1 MQAHE
6 PTRALSLRLADSG
19 ASLADPPPAASSD
32 VIDLGR
38 IRAALRRQRLTIV
51 LPVLLLAGLGAVY
64 LLTTPKHFDA
74 YSTLLLDANM
84 NSNVQQ
90 AGGLVGSTLSD
101 DTVENARV
109 VIQSNTISNNVVDAL
124 KLTEEPAF
132 VEAPESGLDRV
143 KDAIKAPISALKDRI
158 EAALPGGLAPPDAAD
173 PAAAAGLSP
182 QEAARLEAADTLRSK
197 VDVSRLG
204 RSAAVLIRYRSHDPV
219 LAARIA
225 STYADAYVADM
236 LKANFDATE
245 QTTEWMQTRLEELR
259 TSAQEAADRAEA
271 FRVENGLISSD
282 GALLSDDA
290 MSELNTNLTAAIGET
305 ARARAALETYDAALA
320 RGVEALVEGGAPA
333 ILADASETLKALAN
347 DMNDARARM
356 DRLIA
361 ASGPD
366 SPQVNGLRRTL
377 ESMADRLFIE
387 MQAAR
392 DEAQTAVQVS
402 EARAAALRSS
412 LDAAVS
418 ESTAKG
424 GAQVQLRALE
434 RQALTLS
441 DLYQSML
448 MRAQEVEQQ
457 RSFPVT
463 NVRVLSYAE
472 VPKDPSGPS
481 TLRVLGAAILLGLM
495 IGLLRAALREARDR
509 VLRTGADIASEAN
522 LPFLGYLPRLPRI
535 PTSGRRAP
543 RVPPAVTPRP
553 ANGEAENLPVLRRD
567 AMPVVHVP
575 LPALHFRHSIYSE
588 TLRRVRLASEGSLV
602 RGAVPAIGVTS
613 VQPGAARSSVTLNLA
628 GILAGSG
635 RSVLVVDADPRG
647 RALSQL
653 IGIEGRHG
661 LSDALAGD
669 GDWRDMTVSVALT
682 EVVALSS
689 GLAGA
694 DSEGTDVISTAGL
707 RSLVDEARQHFDCIV
722 IDAAPLYPVVEGR
735 AALRALDQF
744 LLVAPWGGVA
754 RGVLRDA
761 VASDPVLMQ
770 RCLGVVFDGVNL
782 RQLRRRYLER
792 GATDQLITASAGYGS

>member
-6 PTRALSLRLADSG
+6 PTRALSLRIADSG
-19 ASLADPPPAASSD
+19 ASLADPPPAA
-32 VIDLGR
+32 VEVVDLAR
-38 IRAALRRQRLTIV
+38 IRAALRRQRLTIL
-51 LPVLLLAGLGAVY
+51 LPVLLLALLGAAY
-64 LLTTPKHFDA
+64 LLTTPKYFDA

-90 AGGLVGSTLSD
+90 AGGLDGGTLSD

-109 VIQSNTISNNVVDAL
+109 VIQSSTIANSVVDAL
-124 KLTEEPAF
+124 DLTANPAF
-132 VEAPESGLDRV
+132 VEPPQSGLDRLKAAV
-143 KDAIKAPISALKDRI
+143 KAPLSALKDRI
-158 EAALPGGLAPPDAAD
+158 EAALPGLAPAD
-173 PAAAAGLSP
+173 EAEVAGAQGLSP
-182 QEAARLEAADTLRSK
+182 EEAARLAAANTLSSE
-197 VDVSRLG
+197 VDVRRLG
-204 RSAAVLIRYRSHDPV
+204 RSAAVLIRYRANDPE

-225 STYADAYVADM
+225 STYADSYVADM
-236 LKANFDATE
+236 LKANFDATA

-259 TSAQEAADRAEA
+259 SSAQEAADRAEA
-271 FRVENGLISSD
+271 FRVENGLISSA
-282 GALLSDDA
+282 GALLSDNA
-290 MSELNTNLTAAIGET
+290 MSELNANLTAAIGET

-320 RGVEALVEGGAPA
+320 RGAEALVEGGAPP
-333 ILADASETLKALAN
+333 ILADASPTLKELAGE
-347 DMNDARARM
+347 MNDARARL

-361 ASGPD
+361 SSGQD
-366 SPQVNGLRRTL
+366 SPQVRGIRQTMQ
-377 ESMADRLFIE
+377 SMADRLYIE

-392 DEAQTAVQVS
+392 DEAQTAVQVT
-402 EARAAALRSS
+402 EARVEALRAS

-424 GAQVQLRALE
+424 GAQVELRALE
-434 RQALTLS
+434 RQAETLS

-472 VPKDPSGPS
+472 VPKEPAGPS
-481 TLRVLGAAILLGLM
+481 TLRVMGAAVLLGLM
-495 IGLLRAALREARDR
+495 IGLLRAALREGRDR
-509 VLRTGADIASEAN
+509 VLRTGTDIAAEAN

-535 PTSGRRAP
+535 PNSARRAP
-543 RVPPAVTPRP
+543 RVPPVVSPRP
-553 ANGEAENLPVLRRD
+553 PSGEGENLPVLRRD

-602 RGAVPAIGVTS
+602 RGAVPAIGVSS

-628 GILAGSG
+628 GILAGNG

-647 RALSQL
+647 RALSKL

-669 GDWRDMTVSVALT
+669 GDWRDMTVSIALT

-694 DSEGTDVISTAGL
+694 ESEGTDVITTAGL

-754 RGVLRDA
+754 RGVLKDA

-782 RQLRRRYLER
+782 RQLRRRYLDR